1 MGARCTGEGWPTVV
15 NGANEEV
22 IDVSE
27 NENVEL
33 FRRVT
38 LEAFGN
44 GDTSVI
50 DECLTDD
57 FQEHEPVP
65 GVRPGRE
72 GVKDIVTMIRT
83 GFPDLRIT
91 IDDVFGVGDQ
101 VCARSTWTG
110 TNTGS
115 FMGTPATGRSA
126 TWEAIDIVQVRG
138 DRLAE
143 HWGQM
148 DIMGLFTQ
156 LGLMQLPMAA

>member
-1 MGARCTGEGWPTVV
+1 M
-15 NGANEEV
+15 
-22 IDVSE
+22 SE
-27 NENVEL
+27 KENVEL

-38 LEAFGN
+38 LGVFAD
-44 GDTSVI
+44 GDLSVI

-57 FQEHEPVP
+57 FVEHEPAP

-72 GVKDIVTMIRT
+72 GVKDIATMIRT

-91 IDDVFGVGDQ
+91 IDDAFGVGDQ
-101 VCARSTWTG
+101 VSARSTWKG

-115 FMGTPATGRSA
+115 FMGMPATGRPA
-126 TWEAIDIVQVRG
+126 TWEAIDIIHVRNG
-138 DRLAE
+138 RINE

-156 LGLMQLPMAA
+156 LGLMQMPMAA

>member
-1 MGARCTGEGWPTVV
+1 M
-15 NGANEEV
+15 
-22 IDVSE
+22 SE
-27 NENVEL
+27 NDNVEL

-38 LEAFGN
+38 LRGFAD
-44 GDTSVI
+44 GDMSVI

-65 GVRPGRE
+65 GVRTDRQ
-72 GVKDIVTMIRT
+72 GVKDIITMMRT
-83 GFPDLRIT
+83 GFPDLRIR
-91 IDDVFGVGDQ
+91 IDDAFGAGDQ

-115 FMGTPATGRSA
+115 FMGAPATGKSA
-126 TWEAIDIVQVRG
+126 TWEAVDIIHVRG
-138 DRLAE
+138 DRIAE

-156 LGLMQLPMAA
+156 LGLMQMPMAA

>member
-1 MGARCTGEGWPTVV
+1 M
-15 NGANEEV
+15 
-22 IDVSE
+22 SE
-27 NENVEL
+27 SENVEL

-38 LEAFGN
+38 LDAFVN
-44 GDTSVI
+44 GDMSVI

-57 FQEHEPVP
+57 FKEHEPAP

-91 IDDVFGVGDQ
+91 IDDSFGVGDQ

-115 FMGTPATGRSA
+115 FMGMPPTGRSA

-138 DRLAE
+138 DRLARA
-143 HWGQM
+143 
-148 DIMGLFTQ
+148 
-156 LGLMQLPMAA
+156 LGPDGHHGAPHATRTDADADGGVTARGAQVRDQEES